1 MLVAGGI
8 NSNTQYLSSTALYDP
23 TSGTWTATGSLG
35 TARDNHT
42 ATLLPSGKV
51 LVAGGEGKNPHFYVI
66 ASAELYDPGITAT
79 TVDAR
84 RAIDK

>member
-1 MLVAGGI
+1 LA
-8 NSNTQYLSSTALYDP
+8 
-23 TSGTWTATGSLG
+23 

-51 LVAGGEGKNPHFYVI
+51 LVAGGEGKNPDFYVI